1 MPNWNKK
8 SVLITFLS
16 RTLDACVSYLNW
28 KMLSETSNLKFILE
42 NIAFSKNQLFLLW
55 FKFMDQK
62 DDKDIE
68 HLR

>member
-8 SVLITFLS
+8 SILITRLS
-16 RTLDACVSYLNW
+16 RTLDACISYLNW
-28 KMLSETSNLKFILE
+28 KILSKTSNLKFILK
-42 NIAFSKNQLFLLW
+42 NIVFSKNQLFLLW

>member
-1 MPNWNKK
+1 MSFQNFRR
-8 SVLITFLS
+8 II
-16 RTLDACVSYLNW
+16 SYLNW
-28 KMLSETSNLKFILE
+28 KILSKTSNLKFILK
-42 NIAFSKNQLFLLW
+42 NIVFSKNQLFLLW

>member
-8 SVLITFLS
+8 SILITYLS
-16 RTLDACVSYLNW
+16 RTLDACFSYINW
-28 KMLSETSNLKFILE
+28 KILSKTSNLKFILK
-42 NIAFSKNQLFLLW
+42 NIVFSKNQLFLLW
-55 FKFMDQK
+55 FKFIDQK

>member
-8 SVLITFLS
+8 SILITCLS
-16 RTLDACVSYLNW
+16 RTLDACISYLNW
-28 KMLSETSNLKFILE
+28 KILSKTSNLKFILK
-42 NIAFSKNQLFLLW
+42 NIVFSKNQLFLLW